1 MVMRALLS
9 LLLAFFCLAGV
20 ARAEL
25 SPALPDAFAQISSA
39 AGGASPVTLKL
50 LTDNLESWFA
60 RWWLV
65 ERARATIDCTYFV
78 AEDDVFCTSFLGLL
92 LRKARAGVKVRLMLD
107 FRGAYKL
114 LRAPLGQ
121 QYLRDLTSTGNV
133 AVRIYNPAFRG
144 IFEAFGTVRAMI
156 ASNHEKLLIVD
167 GDWLITGGRNLSAD
181 YFARPADW
189 KDAYRDTD
197 LLVRGAGLAAQAKRA
212 FELEF
217 ARRTGWKLM
226 AGLLDTLSERTAEL
240 DAVRALM
247 DSRLKGTAL
256 SPEHAANC
264 PGQYKREIRIYH
276 GLEEYRQFDPERD
289 NPPVPA
295 ALLFH
300 TARLYH
306 EPAAIANALIRLCD
320 AAREEIVLQSPY
332 FILSDAGKAALK
344 RASARGVRIVVH
356 TNSPDSTDN
365 ELSQLPFLLE
375 WKELLRDIPTMRIF
389 VQKSD
394 VSVHAKVYV
403 FDRLVSVVGTHNLDP
418 LSDRI
423 NAENAV
429 ISATPWFAAKNI
441 EILKTDLANS
451 VEYRMRVLPDG
462 TLQEVVGPGTIASP
476 GKLRSIM
483 AKKWMLMF
491 KPLL

>member
-1 MVMRALLS
+1 MVMRALLPF
-9 LLLAFFCLAGV
+9 LLAVLCLAGV
-20 ARAEL
+20 ARAERI
-25 SPALPDAFAQISSA
+25 ALPEAFGEISHA

-50 LTDNLESWFA
+50 LTDNLEAWFA

-65 ERARATIDCTYFV
+65 ERATRTIDCTYFV
-78 AEDDVFCTSFLGLL
+78 AEDDVFATSFLGLL
-92 LRKARAGVKVRLMLD
+92 LKKAQGGVKVRLMLD

-144 IFEAFGTVRAMI
+144 IFEAFGSVRALV

-197 LLVRGAGLAAQAKRA
+197 MLVRGAGLAAQAKRA
-212 FELEF
+212 FEVEF
-217 ARRTGWKLM
+217 SRRSGWKLM
-226 AGLLDTLSERTAEL
+226 AGLIDALSERKAEL

-247 DSRLKGTAL
+247 DAALKGTAL
-256 SPEHAANC
+256 SPEHSANC

-276 GLEEYRQFDPERD
+276 GLDEFRQFDPERD

-300 TARLYH
+300 TARLHH
-306 EPAAIANALIRLCD
+306 EPAAISGALIKLCD
-320 AAREEIVLQSPY
+320 AAKEEIVLQSPY
-332 FILSDAGKAALK
+332 FILSKEGRAALA
-344 RASARGVRIVVH
+344 RASQRGVRIVVH

-365 ELSQLPFLLE
+365 ELSQVPFLLE
-375 WKELLRDIPTMRIF
+375 WKELLRDIPKMRIF
-389 VQKSD
+389 VQKND

-403 FDRLVSVVGTHNLDP
+403 FDRVVSVVGTHNLDP

-429 ISATPWFAAKNI
+429 ITATPWFAARNI
-441 EILKTDLANS
+441 EVLKQDLANS

-462 TLQEVVGPGTIASP
+462 TLQEVVGPGTISTP
-476 GKLRSIM
+476 ERLRSIM